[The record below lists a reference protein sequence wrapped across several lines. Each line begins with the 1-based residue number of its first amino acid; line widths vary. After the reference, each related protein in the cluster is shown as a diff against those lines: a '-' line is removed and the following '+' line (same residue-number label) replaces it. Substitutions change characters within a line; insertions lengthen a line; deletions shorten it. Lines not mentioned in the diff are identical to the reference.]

1 MNTFQILMR
10 TKKILLKQLFY
21 TIIKLE
27 MIWRM
32 QRSLEQNAE
41 LQWETKLSNF
51 GVLFRLFFL
60 LH

>member
-51 GVLFRLFFL
+51 GVLFRIFL